1 MVILLQQQEQHG
13 AATVGP
19 PARQALQHWQ
29 VQLGD
34 RTIAWEGYTGPQR
47 LSGPELAQLCQDLL
61 GISWDQLDAIA
72 RARVRSVGGGDQP
85 RLILHST
92 TPGIRALESDL
103 ATLSAGRQPL
113 DLTTYTET
121 RSLYLARPGDVAV
134 GRTFPWCDARDRSA
148 AETLIFDD
156 RDHYYLSHALLRRA
170 ATNPQDPL
178 LLRLIHL
185 MRANPQRVVALYS
198 LEPEMQL
205 FLLWLSRQAGLAEIL
220 VDANPAHLAAIWNSK
235 AMLHPTVAVAQA
247 LSLLNSVDPAVLLEL
262 ESSAAPATEHL
273 GFVLPVIPGYTLP
286 AQATAAAFAQQLEDA
301 ADLLIQR
308 YGLRRGCLKP
318 SRGGDGSRIILNLDL
333 DDRAYLQ
340 NLAQEAWQLGGDYL
354 LEAHVTYGMTDVGGE
369 RVLAVPSAHVR
380 RGAIAEG
387 MTLQFIR
394 GTSWKGN
401 IYLTEDTGAEFGIAP
416 DTYRW
421 MQDTMRQLAAGLRAQ
436 GLVRA
441 GVDFAVGRLGGRW
454 GDREVI
460 AVQDINIKLTGAEF
474 LRVFQERQG
483 GAGRSVASRVFR
495 PTFAATAEGLHQ
507 RLALLA
513 ASAQVELIAV
523 VPGRWGIFAAT
534 GESPRDAAQRVLTL
548 EQHLVADGLA
558 WATWG

>member
-1 MVILLQQQEQHG
+1 MVILLQRQEQHG
-13 AATVGP
+13 VEAVDSI
-19 PARQALQHWQ
+19 ARQALQHWQ
-29 VQLGD
+29 IQLGD
-34 RTIAWEGYTGPQR
+34 RTLDWEGYTGPQC
-47 LSGPELAQLCQDLL
+47 LSELELAKLCWDLL
-61 GISWDQLDAIA
+61 GIEREQLDAIA
-72 RARVRSVGGGDQP
+72 RKRVRSVGSSDQP

-103 ATLSAGRQPL
+103 ATLSTGRQPL

-148 AETLIFDD
+148 AETLVFDD

-170 ATNPQDPL
+170 HTNPQDPL
-178 LLRLIHL
+178 LQRLINL
-185 MRANPQRVVALYS
+185 MQANPQRVVALYS

-205 FLLWLSRQAGLAEIL
+205 FLLWLSRQAGLAEIQ
-220 VDANPAHLAAIWNSK
+220 VDANPAHLAAIWNCK

-247 LSLLNSVDPAVLLEL
+247 LPLVNTMDPESLLEL
-262 ESSAAPATEHL
+262 ESSAAPATEQL
-273 GFVLPVIPGYTLP
+273 GFVLPVIPGYTIP
-286 AQATAAAFAQQLEDA
+286 TQATAAAFAAQLEDA

-318 SRGGDGSRIILNLDL
+318 SRGGDGSRIILNIDL

-340 NLAQEAWQLGGDYL
+340 QLAREAWQLGGDYL
-354 LEAHVTYGMTDVGGE
+354 LEAHVTYGTVDLGSE

-380 RGAIAEG
+380 QGAIAEG

-401 IYLTEDTGAEFGIAP
+401 IYFTEETCADFGIEP

-421 MQDTMRQLAAGLRAQ
+421 MQGTMRQLATGLQ
-436 GLVRA
+436 TKGLVRA
-441 GVDFAVGRLGGRW
+441 GVDFAVCRLGGRW
-454 GDREVI
+454 GDRPVI

-483 GAGRSVASRVFR
+483 EAGRSVASRVFR
-495 PTFAATAEGLHQ
+495 PTFAATAHGLRE
-507 RLALLA
+507 RLALL
-513 ASAQVELIAV
+513 SAPAQAELIAV

-534 GESPRDAAQRVLTL
+534 GDSPREAAQRVLTL

-558 WATWG
+558 AATWG

>member
-1 MVILLQQQEQHG
+1 
-13 AATVGP
+13 
-19 PARQALQHWQ
+19 LQHWQ

-34 RTIAWEGYTGPQR
+34 RTISWEGYTGPQR
-47 LSGPELAQLCQDLL
+47 LSEQELAQLCQDLL
-61 GISWDQLDAIA
+61 GIAWEQLDAIA
-72 RARVRSVGGGDQP
+72 RERVRSVGGSDQP

-92 TPGIRALESDL
+92 TPGIRAFESDL

-148 AETLIFDD
+148 AETLTLDD
-156 RDHYYLSHALLRRA
+156 RDYYYLSHALLHRA
-170 ATNPQDPL
+170 QTHPQDPL
-178 LLRLIHL
+178 LLRLINL
-185 MRANPQRVVALYS
+185 LRDNPQRVVALYS

-205 FLLWLSRQAGLAEIL
+205 FLLWLSRQAGLAEIQ
-220 VDANPAHLAAIWNSK
+220 VDANPAHLAAIWNCK

-247 LSLLNSVDPAVLLEL
+247 LPLVNTMDPESLLEL
-262 ESSAAPATEHL
+262 ESSAAPATEQL

-286 AQATAAAFAQQLEDA
+286 AQATAAAFAEQLGQA

-308 YGLRRGCLKP
+308 HGLRRGCLKP
-318 SRGGDGSRIILNLDL
+318 SRGGDGSRIMLNLDL

-340 NLAQEAWQLGGDYL
+340 QLAQEAWQLGGDYL
-354 LEAHVTYGMTDVGGE
+354 LEAHVTYGMVDLGGE
-369 RVLAVPSAHVR
+369 QVLAVPSAHVR
-380 RGAIAEG
+380 QGAIAEG

-401 IYLTEDTGAEFGIAP
+401 IYLAADTSVEFGIAP
-416 DTYRW
+416 ATYHQ
-421 MQDTMRQLAAGLRAQ
+421 MQSTMHQLAARLQ
-436 GLVRA
+436 ELGLVRA
-441 GVDFAVGRLGGRW
+441 GVDFAVCRLGGRW
-454 GDREVI
+454 GDHEVI

-483 GAGRSVASRVFR
+483 NAGRSVASRVFR
-495 PTFAATAEGLHQ
+495 PTFMATAHDLQQ
-507 RLALLA
+507 RLARLA
-513 ASAQVELIAV
+513 APAPAELIAI

-534 GESPRDAAQRVLTL
+534 GDSPRDAAQRVLTL
-548 EQHLVADGLA
+548 EQHLVADGWA
-558 WATWG
+558 WATWA